1 MVARLTAVAV
11 AALAV
16 AAVAHAAQPRDGS
29 FKGTTSQKQKV
40 TLQVLEGAISVFD
53 VTVKCGGKARQ
64 ATSFPAVKVTASGA
78 FTIKDGV
85 AGLTVTGT
93 FATPTSAR
101 GKVTLKGPGCKPVT
115 FTAKR

>member
-1 MVARLTAVAV
+1 MVARLAVVAV
-11 AALAV
+11 AALTV

-53 VTVKCGGKARQ
+53 VTVKCGAKARQ
-64 ATSFPAVKVTASGA
+64 ATSFPAVKVAASGA

-85 AGLTVTGT
+85 AGLTVTGK
-93 FATPTSAR
+93 FATPTSAS